1 MNPIRLTNTLLRIHF
16 KPMYYL
22 IKTYVFIKKNKS
34 NHLLDA
40 LIYLSKNVINKEIG
54 TLSQILSMYK
64 RISFVH

>member
-1 MNPIRLTNTLLRIHF
+1 MNPIRLTNTLLRIYF
-16 KPMYYL
+16 KPMCYL
-22 IKTYVFIKKNKS
+22 TKTYVFYQKNKS
-34 NHLLDA
+34 NHSLDA